1 MILTFTLPILITMAG
16 FLFIKIKTPGFIKNW
31 LKASRPLISL
41 HYIFP
46 TIFGIVLGNYIFR
59 EPINFYNAF
68 LLLFSIYFSFQTSAI
83 INDINDIKTDY
94 FSNKNSILNPS
105 TFPLEY
111 YQFLSI
117 FFLTISL
124 FSALIIN
131 YRIFLI
137 ILVLHILHF
146 SYSSKPLRLKR
157 FFPISIF
164 LLSLAALLTAIAG
177 YALFNPYKPFISFPI
192 KPAMLIFIPL
202 FLSLN
207 FRDLHDLE
215 GDKKTDITTLFT
227 IFGMEKGRYINAYLV
242 FISYLL
248 VPVILKFYPLFISTI
263 PLGIASFYVCLK
275 KPFNEKMIFYIYFI
289 MIAVLGIFLH
299 TRTEIFLGSIF

>member
-1 MILTFTLPILITMAG
+1 MILSLILPVLLTTAV
-16 FLFIKIKTPGFIKNW
+16 FLFIKIKTPGFIQNW

-46 TIFGIVLGNYIFR
+46 TIFGIVLGNYIFQ
-59 EPINFYNAF
+59 EPINFYNSF
-68 LLLFSIYFSFQTSAI
+68 LLLFSIYFSFQTSVI
-83 INDINDIKTDY
+83 VNDINDIKTDY
-94 FSNKNSILNPS
+94 FSNKNSLLYPS
-105 TFPLEY
+105 NFPIEY

-117 FFLTISL
+117 FFFIISL
-124 FSALIIN
+124 LSALIIN

-137 ILVLHILHF
+137 ILSWHILHF
-146 SYSSKPLRLKR
+146 SYSSKPFRLKR

-164 LLSLAALLTAIAG
+164 LLSSAALLTAIAG

-207 FRDLHDLE
+207 FRDLHDLQ

-227 IFGMEKGRYINAYLV
+227 IFGMEKGRYVNAYLV
-242 FISYLL
+242 LISYLL
-248 VPVILKFYPLFISTI
+248 VPVILKFYLLFIATI

-299 TRTEIFLGSIF
+299 TRTEIFLGPIF

>member
-1 MILTFTLPILITMAG
+1 MIFTFTLPILITMVS
-16 FLFIKIKTPGFIKNW
+16 FLFMKIKTPGLIKNW

-41 HYIFP
+41 HYLFP
-46 TIFGIVLGNYIFR
+46 TIFGIVLGNYIFQ

-68 LLLFSIYFSFQTSAI
+68 LLLFSIYFSFQTSII
-83 INDINDIKTDY
+83 INDINDIKTDN

-137 ILVLHILHF
+137 ILALHILHF

-164 LLSLAALLTAIAG
+164 LLSLAALLTAISG
-177 YALFNPYKPFISFPI
+177 YALFNPYKPFTSFPL

-207 FRDLHDLE
+207 FRDMHDLK
-215 GDKKTDITTLFT
+215 GDKKTKITTLFT

-242 FISYLL
+242 LISYLL
-248 VPVILKFYPLFISTI
+248 VPVILKFYLLFFATI
-263 PLGIASFYVCLK
+263 PLGLASFYACLK

-289 MIAVLGIFLH
+289 LIAVLGLFLH
-299 TRTEIFLGSIF
+299 TRTEIFLGPIF